1 MTLNLNRTAASLFVK
16 DDNFLDGKEEEEGC
30 GARICDILRFGSLIK
45 EW

>member
-1 MTLNLNRTAASLFVK
+1 MTLNLNWTAASLFVK
-16 DDNFLDGKEEEEGC
+16 DDYFLDGEEEEEGC